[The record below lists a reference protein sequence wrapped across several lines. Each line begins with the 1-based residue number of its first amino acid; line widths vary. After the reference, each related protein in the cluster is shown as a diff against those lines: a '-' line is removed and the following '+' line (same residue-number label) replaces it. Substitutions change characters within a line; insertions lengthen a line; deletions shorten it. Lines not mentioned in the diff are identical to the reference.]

1 MASYRELL
9 TCIRDGLTARD
20 IMEGLKLPPNKL
32 KRMLNAGALAREL
45 ATEEQLA
52 RRLVMHRVAMDVP
65 MLMGRLRELALEG
78 SGETSRKACLALLNE
93 GMHLLQ
99 SRVAE
104 PDSSA
109 SGWGED

>member
-32 KRMLNAGALAREL
+32 RRMLNAGALAREL

-65 MLMGRLRELALEG
+65 TLMGRLRELALEG

-93 GMHLLQ
+93 GMQLLQ
-99 SRVAE
+99 SRVTE
-104 PDSSA
+104 PESA
-109 SGWGED
+109 ASVWGDD